1 MPVKFGFDNPML
13 RTWLLMHQT
22 YNLVLKVEENVFKQ
36 IGISPQYNGVLMAMR
51 YTDGPVTATII
62 ANWLDRNN
70 NAVSMLLDRMQRDGL
85 IRRVRSSRDR
95 REVRLVL
102 TSKGKETIDKATALG
117 WQLIQDIL
125 GEIPEEDLRVL
136 IDQLETVRGRT
147 FEFLNPG
154 RPIEEAKVTKGAGE
168 MPAP

>member
-1 MPVKFGFDNPML
+1 MPVKFGFDNPTL
-13 RTWLLMHQT
+13 RTWLLIHQT
-22 YNLVLKVEENVFKQ
+22 YNLVLKAEESLFKQ

-70 NAVSMLLDRMQRDGL
+70 NAISMLLDRMQRDGL

-102 TSKGKETIDKATALG
+102 TSKGREIIEKATELG
-117 WQLIQDIL
+117 WRLIQDIL
-125 GEIPEEDLRVL
+125 GEIPEEDLRAL
-136 IDQLETVRGRT
+136 IDRLEEIRGRT
-147 FEFLNPG
+147 FEVLNPG
-154 RPIEEAKVTKGAGE
+154 RPIEEAKITKGAGE
-168 MPAP
+168 MPAQ